1 MHQAHSAGTSDKAR
15 IRVSQKIIDWAEV
28 IFVMERKHRDIIR
41 QRFELNDQLLV
52 VLDIEDNYQFGDEEL
67 IAILRVSLGEYLHK

>member
-1 MHQAHSAGTSDKAR
+1 MHQVRSAGTSDKAR
-15 IRVSQKIIDWAEV
+15 IRVSQKMIDWANV

-67 IAILRVSLGEYLHK
+67 IAILRVSLAAYLHK